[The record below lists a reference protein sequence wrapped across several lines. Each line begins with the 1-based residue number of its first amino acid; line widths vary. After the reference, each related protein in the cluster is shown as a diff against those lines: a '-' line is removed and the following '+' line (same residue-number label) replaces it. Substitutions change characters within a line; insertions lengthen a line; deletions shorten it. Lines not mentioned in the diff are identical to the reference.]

1 VGERGAKNSSNTLE
15 NISQASIEHKENF
28 TVHLPLM
35 GQNPPPTTMTEE
47 LFQSGNGTTK
57 NNKGQLSPQ
66 TIYKLDS
73 QRLHRDESDEVT
85 ITRKETDKL

>member
-1 VGERGAKNSSNTLE
+1 
-15 NISQASIEHKENF
+15 
-28 TVHLPLM
+28 
-35 GQNPPPTTMTEE
+35 MTEE